1 MRSASGHVSV
11 SDHVIDPFMHP
22 GISGTFSDEA
32 QTHEL
37 IALSLLMISIVV
49 VVVVVVSRG

>member
-49 VVVVVVSRG
+49 VVVVVSR